1 METKV
6 ADSPE
11 NVKSKMSCD
20 SAENPFAAVLYHF
33 DIFSDE
39 KKPSLQEI
47 ASERSITQRATGWKI
62 HHVAAQLDELVI
74 KLTFSFFVQIRENL
88 NLILPLEFFVN
99 VSVSQRFTP
108 VYKVI
113 TKTVI
118 SEISIEI
125 VQNMN
130 NCPFWTLVYPP

>member
-1 METKV
+1 MHVT
-6 ADSPE
+6 
-11 NVKSKMSCD
+11 
-20 SAENPFAAVLYHF
+20 VLSHIISIFHPILLHNFLF
-33 DIFSDE
+33 DFSDE

-74 KLTFSFFVQIRENL
+74 KPSFSFFVQIRENL

-99 VSVSQRFTP
+99 VSASQRFTP